1 MVDLEA
7 LGYLV
12 RDARE
17 ARRNPLANHHGAD
30 RVRGLPARAARARQV
45 WHASWLGEHHPGG
58 AAFDHDH
65 PGPLAVTEQSPAAAP
80 E

>member
-17 ARRNPLANHHGAD
+17 ARRNPLANHPGAD
-30 RVRGLPARAARARQV
+30 RVRGLPARDARARQV
-45 WHASWLGEHHPGG
+45 RHPSLVRDYR
-58 AAFDHDH
+58 AQLH
-65 PGPLAVTEQSPAAAP
+65 GPQP
-80 E
+80 ERL